1 MLRLQ
6 RERQEELPFRPQVEL
21 TKRRLPPELEVV
33 QPERHH
39 LVEAFQ
45 RPEKFQQCEVR
56 GRQEVEDGQL
66 KREQLPD
73 HRGKRD
79 ADKP

>member
-6 RERQEELPFRPQVEL
+6 REWQEELPLRPQVEL
-21 TKRRLPPELEVV
+21 TKRRLPAKLEMV
-33 QPERHH
+33 QPERYQ

-45 RPEKFQQCEVR
+45 RPEKFQQGEMR

-66 KREQLPD
+66 K
-73 HRGKRD
+73 
-79 ADKP
+79 